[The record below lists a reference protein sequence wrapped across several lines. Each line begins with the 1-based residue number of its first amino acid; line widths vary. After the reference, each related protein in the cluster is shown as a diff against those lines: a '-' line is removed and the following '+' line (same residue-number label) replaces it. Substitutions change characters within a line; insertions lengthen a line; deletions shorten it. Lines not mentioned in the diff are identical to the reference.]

1 MDIAP
6 IAIDKTG
13 AICYYPSGK
22 KKSSF
27 QGLLKRKTPFSFQ
40 IFTRKEVKKMN
51 EKRKG
56 EIAMAFLKYRI
67 GREGI
72 RLTPDIKRDLG
83 NVAKETGIPQDELKE
98 FVKLFIKELLEE
110 TFGK

>member
-1 MDIAP
+1 MLSYRW
-6 IAIDKTG
+6 KE
-13 AICYYPSGK
+13 
-22 KKSSF
+22 
-27 QGLLKRKTPFSFQ
+27 KREFFPKYLEIPVSFQ
-40 IFTRKEVKKMN
+40 IFTRKEVRKMD

-56 EIAMAFLKYRI
+56 EIALALLKYRM

-72 RLTPDIKRDLG
+72 RLTPDMKRDLG

-98 FVKLFIKELLEE
+98 FVKIFVEELLEE

>member
-1 MDIAP
+1 MD
-6 IAIDKTG
+6 
-13 AICYYPSGK
+13 
-22 KKSSF
+22 
-27 QGLLKRKTPFSFQ
+27 
-40 IFTRKEVKKMN
+40 

-56 EIAMAFLKYRI
+56 EIALVLLKYRM

-83 NVAKETGIPQDELKE
+83 NIAKETGIPQDELKE
-98 FVKLFIKELLEE
+98 FVKIFVEELLEE

>member
-1 MDIAP
+1 MD
-6 IAIDKTG
+6 
-13 AICYYPSGK
+13 
-22 KKSSF
+22 
-27 QGLLKRKTPFSFQ
+27 
-40 IFTRKEVKKMN
+40 

-56 EIAMAFLKYRI
+56 EIAWVLLKYRM

-72 RLTPDIKRDLG
+72 RLNPDIKRDLG

-98 FVKLFIKELLEE
+98 FGKILVEELLKE

>member
-1 MDIAP
+1 MD
-6 IAIDKTG
+6 
-13 AICYYPSGK
+13 
-22 KKSSF
+22 
-27 QGLLKRKTPFSFQ
+27 
-40 IFTRKEVKKMN
+40 

-56 EIAMAFLKYRI
+56 EIALVLLKYRM

-98 FVKLFIKELLEE
+98 FVKIFVEELLEE